1 MESVAVS
8 KYTKNMKNEIKILL
22 LTFAFCINVSY
33 TFQLKLRMIPEIDQR
48 FWRMLVHLSSKKW
61 LQRLEKKSLKDMSIL
76 V

>member
-1 MESVAVS
+1 MNI
-8 KYTKNMKNEIKILL
+8 YD
-22 LTFAFCINVSY
+22 AFCINFSY

-61 LQRLEKKSLKDMSIL
+61 LQRLEKKSLKDKSIL